1 MLTIQICGIII
12 LGIIIYFSA
21 HQNRLRLNTNN
32 AYVSAL
38 ITTAV
43 ILVIDV
49 IGILSITNRDK
60 IPPAL
65 LRFICKIF
73 LVALNVEGICGI
85 MYTLVSVLS
94 YRQMKK
100 INKYVVAYTVV
111 ISTIILISP
120 IKVVYFESKKI
131 MYTVGLACDI
141 TYLVVGIAIVST
153 LLVCLKYKN
162 ALAQGKFKAIVTWVS
177 IWIITALIQFFNKE
191 ILAGSFGCALGIMVM
206 YFQLE
211 NPEKFIDADTG
222 YFNQQAFYA
231 YIKQMYSEEKKF
243 SLLMVCDS
251 NDYSRLELTE
261 EEIRQMRE
269 RYMTY
274 IRQFS
279 RLTFLYEHDKAILVF
294 YDAKKCNDALNQI
307 IEAGKEEFKGENE
320 FIKPMLYTLYDS
332 TIVNSRDQII
342 TLINYSLMNLSPI
355 KDKNNY
361 ANINIDTLNSLNN
374 ENNVVGMIHR
384 AIKEDKILVYY
395 QPIYSTSE
403 KRVTS
408 AEALVRIEDDEGN
421 IVLPGAF
428 IEIAEKTNLIL
439 KIGQIVFKKVC
450 RFISENDMEKL
461 GLDYIEINL
470 SVVQCAYQSLALEYK
485 KIINEYGIDTKY
497 INLEIT
503 ETGSIESRQIL
514 LDNMSELRKSGISFS
529 LDDFGTGNSNLNYI
543 MDMPVD
549 IVKFDK
555 EMTKSYFKNEKSQYI
570 MDAAMHMIKGLK
582 LKIVAEGIETEYQ
595 FNTMNNLGID
605 YIQGYYFSKPI
616 PEDEFIE
623 FVMAR
628 HNVPT

>member
-12 LGIIIYFSA
+12 LGVIIYFSA

-49 IGILSITNRDK
+49 IGIVSITNRDK
-60 IPPAL
+60 IPPML

-73 LVALNVEGICGI
+73 LVALNVEGVCGI

-100 INKYVVAYTVV
+100 INKYVVAYSIV
-111 ISTIILISP
+111 ISTIILVSP

-131 MYTVGLACDI
+131 MYTVGPACDI
-141 TYLVVGIAIVST
+141 TYLVVGIAIVLT
-153 LLVCLKYKN
+153 LLVCIKYKKV
-162 ALAQGKFKAIVTWVS
+162 LAQGKFKAIVTWVS
-177 IWIITALIQFFNKE
+177 MWIITALIQFFNKE
-191 ILAGSFGCALGIMVM
+191 ILAGSFGCAVGIMVM

-211 NPEKFIDADTG
+211 NPEKFLDADTG
-222 YFNQQAFYA
+222 FFNQQAFTA

-243 SLLMVCDS
+243 SLLLICDS
-251 NDYSRLELTE
+251 NDYSRLELTTE
-261 EEIRQMRE
+261 EMYQMRG
-269 RYMTY
+269 RYKNY
-274 IRQFS
+274 IVQFS
-279 RLTFLYEHDKAILVF
+279 RLTFIYEHDKAILLF
-294 YDAKKCNDALNQI
+294 HDEQQCNDVLNKVI
-307 IEAGKEEFKGENE
+307 DACKEEFKGENE

-332 TIVNSRDQII
+332 TIVNSAEQLL
-342 TLINYSLMNLSPI
+342 TLINYSVMNLKPI
-355 KDKNNY
+355 KHNY
-361 ANINIDTLNSLNN
+361 SNINYETLNELNS
-374 ENNVVGMIHR
+374 ENKVVSMIHK

-408 AEALVRIEDDEGN
+408 AEALVRIEDDDGN
-421 IVLPGAF
+421 IVLPGEF

-439 KIGQIVFKKVC
+439 KIGQTVFRKVC

-461 GLDYIEINL
+461 GLDYIELNL
-470 SVVQCAYQSLALEYK
+470 SVVQCAYQSLALEYL

-514 LDNMSELRKSGISFS
+514 LDNMGELRKSGISFS

-543 MDMPVD
+543 MDMPVE

-555 EMTKSYFKNEKSQYI
+555 EMTKAYFQNEKSQYI

-582 LKIVAEGIETEYQ
+582 LKIVAEGIETEHQ
-595 FNTMNNLGID
+595 FNTMNGLGID

-616 PEDEFIE
+616 PEEEFIE
-623 FVMAR
+623 FVMAKQ
-628 HNVPT
+628 NAPT

>member
-12 LGIIIYFSA
+12 LGVIIYFSA

-49 IGILSITNRDK
+49 IGIVSITNRDK
-60 IPPAL
+60 IPPML

-73 LVALNVEGICGI
+73 LVALNVEGVCGI

-100 INKYVVAYTVV
+100 INKYVVAYSIV
-111 ISTIILISP
+111 ISTIILVSP

-131 MYTVGLACDI
+131 MYTVGPACDI
-141 TYLVVGIAIVST
+141 TYLVVGIAIVLT
-153 LLVCLKYKN
+153 LLVCIKYKKV
-162 ALAQGKFKAIVTWVS
+162 LAQGKFKAIVTWVS
-177 IWIITALIQFFNKE
+177 MWIITALIQFFNKE
-191 ILAGSFGCALGIMVM
+191 ILAGSFGCAVGIMVM

-211 NPEKFIDADTG
+211 NPEKFLDADTG
-222 YFNQQAFYA
+222 FFNQQAFTA

-243 SLLMVCDS
+243 SLLLICDS
-251 NDYSRLELTE
+251 NDYSRLELTTE
-261 EEIRQMRE
+261 EMYQMRG
-269 RYMTY
+269 RYKNY
-274 IRQFS
+274 IVQFS
-279 RLTFLYEHDKAILVF
+279 RLTFIYEHDKAILLF
-294 YDAKKCNDALNQI
+294 HDEQQCNDVLNKVI
-307 IEAGKEEFKGENE
+307 DACKEEFKGENE

-332 TIVNSRDQII
+332 TIVNSAEQLL
-342 TLINYSLMNLSPI
+342 TLINYSVMNLKPI
-355 KDKNNY
+355 KHNY
-361 ANINIDTLNSLNN
+361 SNINYETLNELNS
-374 ENNVVGMIHR
+374 ENKVVSMIHK

-408 AEALVRIEDDEGN
+408 AEALVRIEDDDGN
-421 IVLPGAF
+421 IVLPGEF
-428 IEIAEKTNLIL
+428 IEIAEKTNVIL
-439 KIGQIVFKKVC
+439 KIGQTVFRKVC

-461 GLDYIEINL
+461 GLDYIELNL
-470 SVVQCAYQSLALEYK
+470 SVVQCAYQSLALEYL

-514 LDNMSELRKSGISFS
+514 LDNMGELRKSGISFS

-543 MDMPVD
+543 MDMPVE

-555 EMTKSYFKNEKSQYI
+555 EMTKAYFQNEKSRYI
-570 MDAAMHMIKGLK
+570 MDAAIHMIKGLK
-582 LKIVAEGIETEYQ
+582 LKIVAEGIETEHQ
-595 FNTMNNLGID
+595 FNTMNDLGID

-616 PEDEFIE
+616 PEEEFIE
-623 FVMAR
+623 FIMAKQ
-628 HNVPT
+628 NAPT